1 MGPVAVKVKT
11 QDVEHRIGSPERFN
25 FWWHECIDIG
35 LNKGRGRILNFPGA
49 PPLFKKK
56 SNIS

>member
-1 MGPVAVKVKT
+1 VTVKDKT
-11 QDVEHRIGSPERFN
+11 LYVEHIVELGHHKDSTFSGMN
-25 FWWHECIDIG
+25 VHIDQG